1 MNPVF
6 DKKQIR
12 GLNWKFWSCLKL
24 IRPFAMIKQGLAQK
38 AKKFQ
43 SNSAEAQLKEENY
56 SWNVTKNVVK
66 FLPECQYHG

>member
-6 DKKQIR
+6 DKKTNPGIK
-12 GLNWKFWSCLKL
+12 LELLSCLKL

-43 SNSAEAQLKEENY
+43 SNSADAQLKEENY
-56 SWNVTKNVVK
+56 S
-66 FLPECQYHG
+66 